1 MSYAHLKTL
10 TKSGCMCFLRNFSL
24 GLWDFEWAPD
34 AHGWPP
40 SSPWRSDPRP
50 SSHQW
55 MPRPAKQ
62 KWRQKWVLSLSIQP
76 PRVKNLQEGET
87 SWIYG
92 WFLLSDWFHD
102 WSYHISFF
110 SVGDWDVNHWN
121 GSEGQQTNL
130 AVKPAIFVPDVIY
143 VISHGSKLGTS
154 WNLPVLRDFNSL
166 ISADLI
172 M

>member
-1 MSYAHLKTL
+1 MHISKPWPNQGACVFWGIFPLGCGISNGLLTL
-10 TKSGCMCFLRNFSL
+10 TADHLLLLGEAIQGPHLTNECLGQRNKH
-24 GLWDFEWAPD
+24 DF
-34 AHGWPP
+34 
-40 SSPWRSDPRP
+40 
-50 SSHQW
+50 
-55 MPRPAKQ
+55 
-62 KWRQKWVLSLSIQP
+62 IQP
-76 PRVKNLQEGET
+76 PGVKNLQEGET

-92 WFLLSDWFHD
+92 WFLLSVWFHE
-102 WSYHISFF
+102 WSYHISFV

-130 AVKPAIFVPDVIY
+130 ACKPAIFVRDVIY

-154 WNLPVLRDFNSL
+154 CNLLVPRDFNSL

>member
-1 MSYAHLKTL
+1 MSYAHLETL

-24 GLWDFEWAPD
+24 GLRDFEWAPD

-55 MPRPAKQ
+55 MPRPIF
-62 KWRQKWVLSLSIQP
+62 IQP
-76 PRVKNLQEGET
+76 PGVENLQEGET

-92 WFLLSDWFHD
+92 QLLLSVWFHE
-102 WSYHISFF
+102 WSYHYHISFF

-130 AVKPAIFVPDVIY
+130 ACKPAIFVRDVIC
-143 VISHGSKLGTS
+143 VISNGSKLGTS

>member
-40 SSPWRSDPRP
+40 SFPWRSDPRP

-62 KWRQKWVLSLSIQP
+62 KWLHPTSRSEKSPRKRNILNLWATSPFCLIPWVILSYFILFCRWLRCEPLKWLRRTANQP
-76 PRVKNLQEGET
+76 CCQASN
-87 SWIYG
+87 
-92 WFLLSDWFHD
+92 
-102 WSYHISFF
+102 
-110 SVGDWDVNHWN
+110 
-121 GSEGQQTNL
+121 
-130 AVKPAIFVPDVIY
+130 FVRDVIY

-154 WNLPVLRDFNSL
+154 WNLLVPRDFNSS